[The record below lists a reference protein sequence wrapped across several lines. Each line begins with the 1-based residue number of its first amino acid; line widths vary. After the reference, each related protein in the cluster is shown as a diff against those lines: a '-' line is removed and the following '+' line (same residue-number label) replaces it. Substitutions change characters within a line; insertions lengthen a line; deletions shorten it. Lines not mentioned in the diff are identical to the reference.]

1 MSRQRQFIQC
11 DVFTS
16 TPTKGNALAVILDAE
31 GMSDADMASFARW
44 TNLAETTFLFPPEHP
59 DADYKVRIFTPTR
72 EMPFAGHPT
81 LGSCAAWIHAGGVP
95 ANIGLVRQKC
105 AIGLVDI
112 DLTGVR
118 PAFVAPPTTIET
130 LPEENAK
137 SIIERLELS
146 ISKVTGTALLNNG
159 PVWQVIE
166 LASATDV
173 LGVDSSLVRWPE
185 FKAIGLIGKHDSA
198 HECDYE
204 VRMLAPSS
212 GMSEDPI
219 TGSLNSALAHWL
231 DSQGRLE
238 DNLLIAQ
245 GTSIDRH
252 GRVYISNKDSKILI
266 GGETH
271 ILVQGTVTV

>member
-81 LGSCAAWIHAGGVP
+81 LGSCAAWLQAGSTP
-95 ANIGLVRQKC
+95 ASVGLVRQEC

-112 DLTGVR
+112 DLTGAR
-118 PAFVAPPTTIET
+118 PAFVAPPTTIEA
-130 LPEENAK
+130 LPEENA
-137 SIIERLELS
+137 SAIIERLNLNA
-146 ISKVTGTALLNNG
+146 SKLTGTALLNNG

-166 LASATDV
+166 LASAADV
-173 LGVDSSLVRWPE
+173 LSVDSSRVRWPE
-185 FKAIGLIGKHDSA
+185 FKAIGLIGKHDGT

-252 GRVYISNKDSKILI
+252 GRVYISNNDNKILI

-271 ILVQGTVTV
+271 ILVQGSVTI

>member
-44 TNLAETTFLFPPEHP
+44 TNLAETTFLFLPEHP

-81 LGSCAAWIHAGGVP
+81 LGSCAAWLHAGGKP
-95 ANIGLVRQKC
+95 ASVGLVRQEC

-112 DLTGVR
+112 DLTGAR
-118 PAFVAPPTTIET
+118 PAFVAPPTTVEA
-130 LPEENAK
+130 LPEENANA
-137 SIIERLELS
+137 IIERLELP
-146 ISKVTGTALLNNG
+146 ISKVAGTALLNNG

-166 LASATDV
+166 LATAADV
-173 LGVDSSLVRWPE
+173 LGVDSSRVRWPE
-185 FKAIGLIGKHDSA
+185 FKAIGLIGKHDGA

-231 DSQGRLE
+231 DNQGRLE
-238 DNLLIAQ
+238 SNLLIAQ

-252 GRVYISNKDSKILI
+252 GRVYISNNDSKILI

-271 ILVQGTVTV
+271 ILVQGSVTI

>member
-1 MSRQRQFIQC
+1 M
-11 DVFTS
+11 
-16 TPTKGNALAVILDAE
+16 
-31 GMSDADMASFARW
+31 
-44 TNLAETTFLFPPEHP
+44 
-59 DADYKVRIFTPTR
+59 
-72 EMPFAGHPT
+72 
-81 LGSCAAWIHAGGVP
+81 
-95 ANIGLVRQKC
+95 
-105 AIGLVDI
+105 
-112 DLTGVR
+112 
-118 PAFVAPPTTIET
+118 
-130 LPEENAK
+130 
-137 SIIERLELS
+137 
-146 ISKVTGTALLNNG
+146 
-159 PVWQVIE
+159 
-166 LASATDV
+166 
-173 LGVDSSLVRWPE
+173 RWPE

>member
-1 MSRQRQFIQC
+1 M
-11 DVFTS
+11 
-16 TPTKGNALAVILDAE
+16 
-31 GMSDADMASFARW
+31 
-44 TNLAETTFLFPPEHP
+44 
-59 DADYKVRIFTPTR
+59 
-72 EMPFAGHPT
+72 
-81 LGSCAAWIHAGGVP
+81 
-95 ANIGLVRQKC
+95 
-105 AIGLVDI
+105 
-112 DLTGVR
+112 
-118 PAFVAPPTTIET
+118 APPTTIEA
-130 LPEENAK
+130 LPEENA
-137 SIIERLELS
+137 SAIIERLNLNA
-146 ISKVTGTALLNNG
+146 SKLAGTALLNNG

-166 LASATDV
+166 LASAADV
-173 LGVDSSLVRWPE
+173 LSVDSSRVRWPE
-185 FKAIGLIGKHDSA
+185 FKAIGLIGKHDGT

-252 GRVYISNKDSKILI
+252 GRVYISNIDNKILI

-271 ILVQGTVTV
+271 ILVQGSVTI